1 MAAYPENTS
10 GIIAAIQACIVAAG
24 GTLTTGYP
32 NNTGGIIS
40 ALVALQ
46 GALGGGGSGASI
58 ALSLTV
64 GEDVSTGDALYIQS
78 DGKVYKAEND
88 DTREKATVLGFAK
101 ADAVQDSE
109 VAVVTRGAL
118 ENTGSYASTTQYFLS
133 DAAGAITTTAP
144 SAAGS
149 FSVLLGEG
157 ISADKIDVK
166 ISTPVELS

>member
-58 ALSLTV
+58 SLSLTV
-64 GEDVSTGDALYIQS
+64 GEDVSKGDALYIQS

-101 ADAVQDSE
+101 EDALQDNE
-109 VAVVTRGAL
+109 VAVVTRGSL
-118 ENTGSYASTTQYFLS
+118 ENTGSYAATTQYFLS
-133 DAAGAITTTAP
+133 DTAGGVTTTAP
-144 SAAGS
+144 STAGE
-149 FSVLLGEG
+149 FSVLIGEG
-157 ISADKIDVK
+157 ISDDKIDIK
-166 ISTPVELS
+166 ISTPILLS